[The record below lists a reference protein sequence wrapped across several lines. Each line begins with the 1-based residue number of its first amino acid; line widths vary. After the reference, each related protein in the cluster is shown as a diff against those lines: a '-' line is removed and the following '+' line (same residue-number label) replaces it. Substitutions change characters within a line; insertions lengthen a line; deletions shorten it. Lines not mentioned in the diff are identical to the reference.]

1 MADSKAQ
8 QNPSVP
14 NQTRPQGAP
23 NALSVPG
30 NYAPSNKQPFQSY
43 KRKKRRKAAWI
54 VFGVSGTGVAI
65 LSILAFIGQVS
76 GTFTVKLNQVE
87 AHLGLSSDDGFESQT
102 TYLTTPGLPSG
113 YNFSCDDFP
122 SLDEADSNTGGDKS
136 SNIID
141 EETGNVLYQ
150 NYMGT
155 TFFLKNFAADTT
167 AFHVTLNIDDY
178 RTPSNEAASL
188 LETLRV
194 RVFENTY
201 TGTTETHSYETYA
214 FPASSTSWFT
224 KADGTIENRECIG
237 AYVKSA
243 DGTRTPA
250 AEKAENNAFAT
261 NFESDT
267 LVFGRDYPSLPSQ
280 TELRYSV
287 FLWIEG
293 DDPECVTKQPKNSSV
308 TLSMHFT
315 TI

>member
-1 MADSKAQ
+1 MAD
-8 QNPSVP
+8 P
-14 NQTRPQGAP
+14 
-23 NALSVPG
+23 
-30 NYAPSNKQPFQSY
+30 NKQQFQSV
-43 KRKKRRKAAWI
+43 KRKKRRKIAWI
-54 VFGVSGTGVAI
+54 VFGASGTGIAI

-87 AHLGLSSDDGFESQT
+87 AHLGLSSDDAFENQT

-113 YNFSCDDFP
+113 YNFSCDDLP
-122 SLDEADSNTGGDKS
+122 ALEESDSNVGGDKS
-136 SNIID
+136 NNIID
-141 EETGNVLYQ
+141 DQTGTVLYQ

-188 LETLRV
+188 LETIRV
-194 RVFENTY
+194 RVFENIF

-214 FPASSTSWFT
+214 YQASSTSWFT
-224 KADGTIENRECIG
+224 KADGTIETRECIG
-237 AYVKSA
+237 HFDKAA

-250 AEKAENNAFAT
+250 ADKAENNGFAT

-267 LVFGRDYPSLPSQ
+267 MVFARDYPSLPAQ
-280 TELRYSV
+280 TELRYSIY
-287 FLWIEG
+287 LWIEG
-293 DDPECVTKQPKNSSV
+293 DDPQCASKQPKNSSV